1 MIVYI
6 NLLMVFAISLV
17 CLGLAKIIYEYAKI
31 NKRIDNLFANQRTMY
46 KYILLSLLA
55 NMKNSKALAIM
66 QEEYEIANSLQENI
80 EKIEKELR
88 DYEEKANP

>member
-1 MIVYI
+1 
-6 NLLMVFAISLV
+6 MVFAISLV